1 MAAMTLLMG
10 QTQIACMEQT
20 QLLQVSVAKVNGKPL
35 LENMTTSIM
44 KTQKTK
50 WEPKMD

>member
-10 QTQIACMEQT
+10 QTQIACTEQT
-20 QLLQVSVAKVNGKPL
+20 QLLQESVAKVNGKPL

-50 WEPKMD
+50 KELKVD

>member
-10 QTQIACMEQT
+10 QTQIACMEQM
-20 QLLQVSVAKVNGKPL
+20 QLHQVSVAKVNGKPL
-35 LENMTTSIM
+35 LENITTSFM

-50 WEPKMD
+50 WEPKVD